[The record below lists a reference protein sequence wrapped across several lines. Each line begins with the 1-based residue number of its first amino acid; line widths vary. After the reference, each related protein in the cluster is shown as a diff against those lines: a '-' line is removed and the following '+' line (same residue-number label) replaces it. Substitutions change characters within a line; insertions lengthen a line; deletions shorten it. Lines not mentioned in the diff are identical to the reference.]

1 MKNLLCLFTF
11 ENRGSRGPCLPPP
24 PCAPCLKTPS
34 SESLRFCTSTA
45 PTYPGPIRGNP
56 KLRPGTA
63 ASRLG
68 KAEPQPP
75 LPGQCNT
82 MQRHPDRCT
91 VLQRV
96 EACFAPNVSGLT
108 CNTSTHLALLGALSR
123 AHRAPGTAPYA
134 PASCLCCLCHSRF
147 GM

>member
-1 MKNLLCLFTF
+1 MKNLLCLFAF

-75 LPGQCNT
+75 SPASATLCSAT
-82 MQRHPDRCT
+82 RIVALCCS
-91 VLQRV
+91 VLHRV
-96 EACFAPNVSGLT
+96 SPQMFQA
-108 CNTSTHLALLGALSR
+108 SR
-123 AHRAPGTAPYA
+123 ATPQRISHSSARYLARIVPREPLRMLLHPVYVAFVTAG
-134 PASCLCCLCHSRF
+134 LE
-147 GM
+147 